1 MIPILKNSNEENIGF
16 LVDALTCVVTEERNG
31 IYELALTYP
40 VSGQW
45 AAELVIDRIILAKA
59 NETSEE
65 QLFRI
70 YEVSKPISGVFTVLA
85 EHISYA
91 LSNYPV
97 TKVSLNSTT
106 AQGAISA
113 LISNPEASK
122 FSCVSDVTYRGKFNV
137 EACSIRSAL
146 GGIAGSVLDVFGGEY
161 EFNNYTIKLHSSRG
175 ADNGVS
181 IRYGKNLTD
190 CTMVTNM
197 ESVYTHLF
205 PYAYGKDADGNKLLI
220 TTSERIFPLDVGK
233 YANRVLIK
241 DFTDM
246 FGDDEEINE
255 ENLLPYV
262 YGYMLDY
269 EGAEPSINLTVSFQ
283 HLWQSPE
290 YANLRALEKVS
301 LCDTVHVYHEQLGV
315 NVRAKVIKTNYD
327 SLGEKYT
334 SIEIGNAKS
343 NFADTIQQQE
353 REIQEIK
360 NEPTEYSKIT
370 QEYTRAIEEASK
382 TITGNKGGYVVIE
395 PIEAPQEILIMN
407 KQNKSTATKLWR
419 WNLSGL
425 GYSQNGYS
433 GPYTTAITM
442 DGKINADFITTGTLT
457 ANIIKAGILASVD
470 WSSYFDLEDGEL
482 STSNANITGGYIS
495 IGGGTYRT
503 VINEGSIKQYLK
515 SATNEIG
522 GMVPL
527 GNSSGTSYSYGIYCH
542 NQSSVKAVTI
552 AQRTSSGTFDSIA
565 EFGKSAISLYNN
577 TTIYGTLYSSGSF
590 VSEGTGTFAS
600 RIYTNDDA
608 TNTYAGVTHYRTTTF
623 GGSGS
628 VSYTSSA
635 TFGVG
640 NPNKRPSASME
651 LRNYGASDYQA
662 RLDVMQSYG
671 EAYIILQGFSA
682 GSASKYLE
690 LGEQLWWGGVMNA
703 TKYQISSTE
712 DIKDDIKEQG
722 GVLDLIKASKIYNY
736 KLLDIQP
743 DDGDGEITIGSSSES
758 SSLIPSD
765 KLDKYKEAAQA
776 IKDKIKEALANSE
789 SFSKLEKKTSVG
801 FVIGRETP
809 DEVISE
815 DGKHVDLYSMCSITW
830 KAVQELLSKIENIET
845 QLNNLKEDSN
855 EGTN

>member
-122 FSCVSDVTYRGKFNV
+122 FSCVSDVTYRSKFNV

-161 EFNNYTIKLHSSRG
+161 EFDNYTIKLHSSRG

-205 PYAYGKDADGNKLLI
+205 PYAYGKDADGNKLLV
-220 TTSERIFPLDVGK
+220 TSSLRIMPLDVGK
-233 YANRVLIK
+233 YATRVLIK

-246 FGDDEEINE
+246 FGEDEEINQ
-255 ENLLPYV
+255 ENLQSYANGFVLE
-262 YGYMLDY
+262 Y
-269 EGAEPSINLTVSFQ
+269 EGAEPSINLTISFQ

-395 PIEAPQEILIMN
+395 PITSPQEILIMN
-407 KQNKSTATKLWR
+407 TQDKSTASKLWR

-425 GYSQNGYS
+425 GYSNTGYNGTYR
-433 GPYTTAITM
+433 TAITM
-442 DGKINADFITTGTLT
+442 NGRINADFITTGTLN
-457 ANIIKAGILASVD
+457 ANIIRAGILASAD

-482 STSNANITGGYIS
+482 STSYANITGGYIS
-495 IGGGTYRT
+495 IGSGTYRT
-503 VINEGSIKQYLK
+503 VIDDGHIQLYL
-515 SATNEIG
+515 
-522 GMVPL
+522 
-527 GNSSGTSYSYGIYCH
+527 NSSTTEVGGIVPVGVSSTYYPGIYA
-542 NQSSVKAVTI
+542 SKASNVGGVSILTEN
-552 AQRTSSGTFDSIA
+552 ADGSFSSIA
-565 EFGKSAISLYNN
+565 EFKKNKDTLF
-577 TTIYGTLYSSGSF
+577 YGRLYSN
-590 VSEGTGTFAS
+590 EA
-600 RIYTNDDA
+600 A
-608 TNTYAGVTHYRTTTF
+608 TNLYAGLTHYRTVAF
-623 GGSGS
+623 GGANTDA
-628 VSYTSSA
+628 YTA
-635 TFGVG
+635 QVAFGCG
-640 NPNKRPSASME
+640 NLNTRPTVAME
-651 LRNYGASDYQA
+651 VRNYASSSTLA
-662 RLDVMQSYG
+662 RLDVMQSWG
-671 EAYIILQGFSA
+671 EAYVILR
-682 GSASKYLE
+682 GSSGSSYSKFLE
-690 LGEQLWWGGVMNA
+690 LGDQLWWGGKMNA
-703 TKYQISSTE
+703 TAYQISSTE
-712 DIKDDIKEQG
+712 DIKEDIVEQSN
-722 GVLDLIKASKIYNY
+722 VLSLFRNSKIYNY
-736 KLLDIQP
+736 KLVDLVQDDDIS
-743 DDGDGEITIGSSSES
+743 ERLSSQES
-758 SSLIPSD
+758 SLGD
-765 KLDKYKEAAQA
+765 KLSQFKEATQP
-776 IKDKIKEALANSE
+776 IKDKIKDAIAKSEAFEQLA
-789 SFSKLEKKTSVG
+789 KKPKVG